1 MMPPIYVIT
10 GLMGSGKSTVSN
22 FLQYRNHT
30 VIKMDDYAKDFMR
43 FDNNGVIA
51 LVHAF
56 GKEAITD
63 VGTVNEAFIKKSY
76 FKPEFNNNRL
86 VFEDVLDN
94 LLSKSLQEKL
104 ESMAGPVYIE
114 IPALNRERFENFVEC
129 FSPWI
134 QQFIW
139 VSVDENIRM
148 ERLKNRGMNEETI
161 KLRDSLQDRTLPN
174 WETVSYRLKTF
185 TNNGTEQDLFNQVTD
200 FLIDTIHSSQ
210 VPLRKNYITSQFNK
224 MSNDAFNKF
233 ICEGFKNTFGC
244 NSCPFPCDKC
254 KVQK

>member
-1 MMPPIYVIT
+1 MMPPIYVIS

-22 FLQYRNHT
+22 YLQYRNHT

-43 FDNNGVIA
+43 FDNSGLIA
-51 LVHAF
+51 LVRAF

-63 VGTVNEAFIKKSY
+63 VGTINESFIKQSY
-76 FKPEFNNNRL
+76 FKPEFNTSRII
-86 VFEDVLDN
+86 FEEVLDN
-94 LLSKSLQEKL
+94 LLSRSLQEKL
-104 ESMAGPVYIE
+104 ETMAGPIFME
-114 IPALNRERFENFVEC
+114 IPALNRERFDNFVES

-161 KLRDSLQDRTLPN
+161 KLRDSLQDATLPT
-174 WETVSYRLKTF
+174 WDTVSYRLKTF

-200 FLIDTIHSSQ
+200 FLIGTIHPSQ
-210 VPLRKNYITSQFNK
+210 VPLRKKYLISQFNN
-224 MSNDAFNKF
+224 MGDDAFNKF
-233 ICEGFKNTFGC
+233 ICEGFKNTYGC
-244 NSCPFPCDKC
+244 NSCPFPCEKC

>member
-22 FLQYRNHT
+22 YLQYRNHY

-43 FDNNGVIA
+43 FDNNCVIA

-56 GKEAITD
+56 GKEAITE
-63 VGTVNEAFIKKSY
+63 VGTVNESFIKQVY
-76 FKPEFNNNRL
+76 FKPEYNENRL
-86 VFEDVLDN
+86 IYEEMLDN
-94 LLSKSLQEKL
+94 LLYKELQESL
-104 ESMAGPVYIE
+104 ESMEGPVFIE
-114 IPALNRERFENFVEC
+114 IPAFNRERFENFVEH

-134 QQFIW
+134 QQIIW
-139 VSVDENIRM
+139 VSVDEEIRM
-148 ERLKNRGMNEETI
+148 ERLKNRGMDDETI
-161 KLRDSLQDRTLPN
+161 KLRDSLQDGTLPT
-174 WETVSYRLKTF
+174 WDIVSYKLKTF
-185 TNNGTEQDLFNQVTD
+185 TNNGTEQDLFDQVTD
-200 FLIDTIHSSQ
+200 FLISTIYPTQ
-210 VPLRKNYITSQFNK
+210 VALKKNYLNSQINR
-224 MSNDAFNKF
+224 MSDDAFNKF